1 MGGPRAERAGL
12 AAFLVGLSA
21 AWGAGNIGP
30 VVRPL
35 SAEFDVSLA
44 AVGVLSGTVYFGGLV
59 VAAVFA
65 TALAERIGIV
75 WALRVICILC
85 TVGYLSFALGLSFA
99 VLVVARL
106 IAGIGTGFAMVIA
119 PVFAREHGGVRL
131 VGVVGASIQ
140 LGVAGALIVGSLLE
154 DAGVDWRVG
163 FVVSAGVAL
172 SPLPFLRGVRGE
184 STPRH
189 PRHLIEAEI
198 RDPDLWRLALLFIST
213 LTVPMVVGAWLVA
226 FLVGSGMAAA
236 IAGALS
242 FVMFGSSAAMRVMGG
257 RLSAGAG
264 SASILA
270 GTLLLAAAGLALL
283 ALDQR
288 TAVVLVAVLLMGAGF
303 ALPYATMQV
312 EAQWLFPPEPVAPM
326 SFLTLIANAMPIAV
340 IPLIGSALEG
350 GHGERAFPGGVRG
363 RGRRAEPASSHPADP
378 GRVTAIIRLAG
389 PRPTVFSVGLARG
402 SPRPRRPSETRG
414 PVPIPVG

>member
-1 MGGPRAERAGL
+1 MGRPRAERAGL

-35 SAEFDVSLA
+35 AAEFDVSLA

-75 WALRVICILC
+75 WALRLICILC
-85 TVGYLSFALGLSFA
+85 AVGYLSFALGPSFA
-99 VLVVARL
+99 VLVAARL

-119 PVFAREHGGVRL
+119 PVFARDHGGVRL

-154 DAGVDWRVG
+154 DAGVGWRVG
-163 FVVSAGVAL
+163 FLVSAGVAL

-213 LTVPMVVGAWLVA
+213 LTVPMVIGAWLVA

-236 IAGALS
+236 VAGALS
-242 FVMFGSSAAMRVMGG
+242 FVLFGSSAAMRAMGG

-264 SASILA
+264 SGSILA

-288 TAVVLVAVLLMGAGF
+288 PAVVLAAVLLMGAGF

-350 GHGERAFPGGVRG
+350 GHGERAFLILAAFVAVAGVLNLR
-363 RGRRAEPASSHPADP
+363 PAT
-378 GRVTAIIRLAG
+378 RQIQAG
-389 PRPTVFSVGLARG
+389 
-402 SPRPRRPSETRG
+402 
-414 PVPIPVG
+414 

>member
-1 MGGPRAERAGL
+1 MGRHRAGGAGL
-12 AAFLVGLSA
+12 AAFLVGLGA

-30 VVRPL
+30 VVRAL
-35 SAEFDVSLA
+35 AAEFHVSLA
-44 AVGVLSGTVYFGGLV
+44 AVGVLSGTMFFGGLV

-75 WALRVICILC
+75 WSLRVICLLC
-85 TVGYLSFALGLSFA
+85 AAGYLLFAVAPSFA
-99 VLVVARL
+99 VLVAARL
-106 IAGIGTGFAMVIA
+106 IAGVGTGFAMVIA
-119 PVFAREHGGVRL
+119 PVFARENGGVRL

-172 SPLPFLRGVRGE
+172 SALPFLRGVRGE

-189 PRHLIEAEI
+189 PRHLLEAEV
-198 RDPDLWRLALLFIST
+198 RDPDLWRLALLFIAT
-213 LTVPMVVGAWLVA
+213 LTAPMVVGAWLVA

-242 FVMFGSSAAMRVMGG
+242 FVMFGSSAAMRVTGG
-257 RLSAGAG
+257 RLSARGE
-264 SASILA
+264 SARILS
-270 GTLLLAAAGLALL
+270 GTLLLAAAGLTLL
-283 ALDQR
+283 ALDQQPV
-288 TAVVLVAVLLMGAGF
+288 VVLVAVVLMGAGF

-312 EAQWLFPPEPVAPM
+312 EAQWLFPSQPVAPT

-340 IPLIGSALEG
+340 IPLVGSALEG
-350 GHGERAFPGGVRG
+350 GHGERALLILAAFVAVAGVLNLRP
-363 RGRRAEPASSHPADP
+363 PA
-378 GRVTAIIRLAG
+378 RQIQAG
-389 PRPTVFSVGLARG
+389 
-402 SPRPRRPSETRG
+402 
-414 PVPIPVG
+414 